1 VRTNAWIVTGGTHA
15 GVMEHV
21 GNIMH
26 NLLKD
31 KYVPV
36 IGIATFGIVTDGGQ
50 LFETV
55 SQPRQFGQSMCRL

>member
-1 VRTNAWIVTGGTHA
+1 
-15 GVMEHV
+15 MERV

-36 IGIATFGIVTDGGQ
+36 IGIATFGIVTDGDQ
-50 LFETV
+50 IFETV
-55 SQPRQFGQSMCRL
+55 SLANSGRACADCR